1 MPLILAI
8 EPDKRQAA
16 QLKVLVRNRL
26 RADLVLADTTELA
39 LEAIGNRIPDLVLVP
54 ALLSPEE
61 DGALAAALRVI
72 AAAAHVQ
79 TLTIPVFS
87 ASHSKKSPVKTGG
100 LLSKLLGSGNDETPE
115 GCDPAVFADQIAAY
129 LADAAAGACAGQRLG
144 AARRSVDRARFAGW

>member
-16 QLKVLVRNRL
+16 QLKVLVKNRL
-26 RADLVLADTTELA
+26 HADLVLADTTELA

-61 DGALAAALRVI
+61 DGALNAALRVI

-79 TLTIPVFS
+79 TLTIPVFAS
-87 ASHSKKSPVKTGG
+87 ASTKTATAKTGG
-100 LLSKLLGSGNDETPE
+100 LLSKLLTNKS
-115 GCDPAVFADQIAAY
+115 
-129 LADAAAGACAGQRLG
+129 
-144 AARRSVDRARFAGW
+144 